1 MQIRDRG
8 QSRLDSWP
16 SNIKYQIKALRII
29 VEINFISINFNTF

>member
-16 SNIKYQIKALRII
+16 SNIKYQIKAL
-29 VEINFISINFNTF
+29 INFISINFNTF